1 MKNSQIVMLVATSAL
16 ALTSCSKLGKL
27 SADNFTVTPTPL
39 EAIGGEVPATI
50 NGTFPEKYMKKKA
63 VVTVIPV
70 LKYEGG
76 EAEARKKRPDKY
88 IVEFERRIG
97 NASEVTPGFTDDAGT
112 LRIDPE
118 LDGAIGVTLTGVS
131 LYVSV
136 SFDSTDGLKAHYQF
150 KTKGAN
156 TGGTLTDITFAAK
169 ASS

>member
-1 MKNSQIVMLVATSAL
+1 MATNKVIGWGKCTATHTPSGQGATAKTYDDIVEGSTSLSVEEGDEQEAL
-16 ALTSCSKLGKL
+16 
-27 SADNFTVTPTPL
+27 
-39 EAIGGEVPATI
+39 I
-50 NGTFPEKYMKKKA
+50 
-63 VVTVIPV
+63 
-70 LKYEGG
+70 EGG

-112 LRIDPE
+112 LRIDPA